1 MNTTARKI
9 YQSTAGWKV
18 KLKEMIYLDNAATTP
33 LHPAVLDAMLP
44 FFGARFG
51 NPSSLHHLGRDAK
64 FALEHAREQ
73 VAALLGARASEIVF
87 NSGATEGNNH
97 ALKGVA
103 SQLKAKGRHILT
115 SNIEHDAV
123 LHPLQSLARQGF
135 DVEFVPVD
143 SQGVLKLDAL
153 EAMLRPDTILVS
165 LMHANNELGT
175 IQPVE
180 AASALCRARGVWLH
194 VDACQTVGHI
204 PVDVKALGCDLLT
217 LSAHKFY
224 GPKGA
229 GALYIRRGVR
239 LETLVEGGHQQ
250 KGRRAGTENVAA
262 IVGMGAACDLA
273 RAAMQE
279 GDEAGV
285 VALRNRLI
293 EGTLRSVEGSYLNGH
308 PTNRVPGIV
317 NFSFA
322 GIEGEGLILELDAKA
337 GVCASTGSACAAGSL
352 DPSPT
357 LLAIGLET
365 GLARAGTRFS
375 LGRGTTEAEIDEVL
389 HLMPEVVESLRA
401 LNPSARAA
409 IVAGRSDD
417 AG

>member
-1 MNTTARKI
+1 
-9 YQSTAGWKV
+9 
-18 KLKEMIYLDNAATTP
+18 MIYLDHAATTP
-33 LHPAVLDAMLP
+33 LHPAVLEGMMP
-44 FFGARFG
+44 FFGVRFG
-51 NPSSLHHLGRDAK
+51 NPSSLHHIGRDAK
-64 FALEHAREQ
+64 FALERAREQ
-73 VAALLGARASEIVF
+73 VAGLLGARASEIVF

-103 SQLKAKGRHILT
+103 AQLKEKGRHILT

-123 LHPLQSLARQGF
+123 LHPLQSLGKEGF
-135 DVEFVPVD
+135 EVEFVPVD
-143 SQGVLKLDAL
+143 SQGVLRIDAL
-153 EAMLRPDTILVS
+153 KAMMRPDTILVS
-165 LMHANNELGT
+165 VMHANNELGT
-175 IQPVE
+175 IQPIE
-180 AASALCRARGVWLH
+180 AVSALCRERGIWLH

-229 GALYIRRGVR
+229 GALYVRRGVR

-262 IVGMGAACDLA
+262 IVGMGLACDIA
-273 RAAMQE
+273 RAAIE
-279 GDEAGV
+279 NGDEAHV
-285 VALRNRLI
+285 VALREHFTEGVLRCV
-293 EGTLRSVEGSYLNGH
+293 EGTILNGH
-308 PTNRVPGIV
+308 PTDRVPGIV

-322 GIEGEGLILELDAKA
+322 GIEGEGLILELDAKV
-337 GVCASTGSACAAGSL
+337 GLCASTGSACAAGSL

-375 LGRGTTEAEIDEVL
+375 LGRGTTKEELDEVVG
-389 HLMPEVVESLRA
+389 LMPGIVESLRA
-401 LNPSARAA
+401 LNPAARAA
-409 IVAGRSDD
+409 IVGGRSDD